1 MRSFSAS
8 RRSCFTALSGDS
20 LMLLRFRGVT
30 VGHSRPYCTLCSGLE
45 TSQYLRFQLT
55 YKKRKEKKEWVG
67 EKKNPDAEQEQCFGF
82 VLKGLSSLN

>member
-1 MRSFSAS
+1 
-8 RRSCFTALSGDS
+8 
-20 LMLLRFRGVT
+20 
-30 VGHSRPYCTLCSGLE
+30 
-45 TSQYLRFQLT
+45 LRFQLT